1 MSTVY
6 WTMSQGCWMH
16 ISNLTCPKANFGSV
30 PPKPSARTISPI
42 TINCSCILPVAQ
54 TKNLGVILLGSF
66 PSLPP
71 SPFSSGLPPAGIV
84 VTASDWSPCLPLCLP
99 SVCPQRSNHLRV
111 LSCTDVAFCQIIFC
125 IYLRL
130 LFIFVLFFLSGNVVK
145 WHWFSNVRPAL
156 SSWD

>member
-6 WTMSQGCWMH
+6 WTTSHGCWMH

-30 PPKPSARTISPI
+30 PPKPAAPTVFPV
-42 TINCSCILPVAQ
+42 TAHCNCTLPVAQ
-54 TKNLGVILLGSF
+54 TENLGVILLGSF

-71 SPFSSGLPPAGIV
+71 SPFPGLSPAGIL

-99 SVCPQRSNHLRV
+99 SMCSQRSHHPRV
-111 LSCTDVAFCQIIFC
+111 LPCTDVEFCQMIFC

-130 LFIFVLFFLSGNVVK
+130 LSIFLFLSGNVVK
-145 WHWFSNVRPAL
+145 WQWFSNVRPAL